1 MADVIGIDVGYGYT
15 KSFTL
20 ASGIQR
26 KLVFPTAVSPYAPN
40 VSFGVKIPTIRVDGK
55 RFAVGEELVI
65 NGLPYENT
73 VREGFVGSPS
83 YMAVLGH
90 VLSYTGFYGKAMVSG
105 LPPTFFRKE
114 RAEELS
120 EQIRK
125 QWFVDDLGKPIPI
138 PETIKIIPQ
147 GSGIFFSYVVNYP
160 GIFEKNVLVV
170 DIGYYTLDV
179 VFFSGGKYIEGAA
192 ASFPMGAKR
201 VYDEIR
207 KIFGKIYGT
216 FSKDDE
222 SIEEIIKYGKYTHFG
237 LEYQLDV
244 ADVMDSYRAMINTT
258 IESHMGK
265 VVKKI
270 NYVLVGGGGINLFRE
285 TMSGVIPVN
294 DPQFANAMGFYEYG
308 KQFLKS

>member
-1 MADVIGIDVGYGYT
+1 MLDVIGIDVGYGYT
-15 KSFTL
+15 KSFIS
-20 ASGIQR
+20 ANGIQR
-26 KLVFPTAVSPYAPN
+26 KLVFPTAVSPYAPS
-40 VSFGVKIPTIRVDGK
+40 VPFGVKIPAIRVNGK

-73 VREGFVGSPS
+73 VREDFVGAPS

-90 VLSYTGFYGKAMVSG
+90 VLSHTGFYGKVMVTG
-105 LPPTFFRKE
+105 LPPTFFGKE

-120 EQIRK
+120 ERIKK
-125 QWFVDDLGKPIPI
+125 QWFVDEFGKPVPI

-179 VFFSGGKYIEGAA
+179 VFFSGGKYIAEAA

-201 VYDEIR
+201 LYDEVR
-207 KIFGKIYGT
+207 KAFERTYGT
-216 FSKDDE
+216 FAKDDE
-222 SIEEIIKYGKYTHFG
+222 SIEELIKYGKYTHLSG
-237 LEYQLDV
+237 EYQLDV
-244 ADVMDSYRAMINTT
+244 ANVMDSYRAMINTT
-258 IESHMGK
+258 IKSHTGK
-265 VVKKI
+265 VAKKI

-285 TMSGVIPVN
+285 TMSGVIPVE
-294 DPQFANAMGFYEYG
+294 DPQFANAIGFHEYG
-308 KQFLKS
+308 KQFLK